1 MVILVDHV
9 RFCTVCETRRAGLSC
24 IFFLRKRGKGC
35 GLLKYYE
42 YPFIHCLMHII
53 NYILYAPEWS
63 TTTTTDFLSI

>member
-35 GLLKYYE
+35 ELLKYYE

-63 TTTTTDFLSI
+63 TTTTDFLSI